1 MFKFLRTFIRHYRQ
15 LAIVASLIFAT
26 ALCVALLVMRWVH
39 THHTLGG
46 LGLLWN
52 LFLAWLP
59 ALSSLMAYNLY
70 KEGSRLSW
78 LMVGGCA
85 LIWLLFFPNAPYLLT
100 DLIHF
105 QPQADVPFWYD
116 LILFIAF
123 AWTGFFLGL
132 VSLFLMQTLVRKA
145 AGTITSWLFAF
156 GVLGL
161 SSFGIYLG
169 RFLGWNSWDVFTHPA
184 PLFADIVDRLRH
196 PLAHF
201 QTFVF
206 SMLFSLFFISTYL
219 ILVAMTQFNREV
231 NRS

>member
-15 LAIVASLIFAT
+15 LAIVASLVFAT
-26 ALCVALLVMRWVH
+26 ALCVALLVLRWAH
-39 THHTLGG
+39 THNFGG
-46 LGLLWN
+46 RGLLWN

-70 KEGSRLSW
+70 KERSRLSW
-78 LMVGGCA
+78 VMVGGCA

-105 QPQADVPFWYD
+105 QPQNDVPFWYD

-145 AGTITSWLFAF
+145 AGTIASWLFAF
-156 GVLGL
+156 VVLGL

-206 SMLFSLFFISTYL
+206 SLLFSLFFISTYL
-219 ILVAMTQFNREV
+219 ILVAVTQFNREV
-231 NRS
+231 HRG